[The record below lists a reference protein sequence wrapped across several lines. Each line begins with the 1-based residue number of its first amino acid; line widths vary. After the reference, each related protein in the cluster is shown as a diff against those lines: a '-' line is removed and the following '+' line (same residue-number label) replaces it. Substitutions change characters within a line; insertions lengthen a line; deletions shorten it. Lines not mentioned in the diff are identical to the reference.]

1 MKESVAVGRRTAGQE
16 VLSFSMFFFSV
27 FLGSSN
33 NLMELLLEYAV
44 QEGTMINEMDI

>member
-16 VLSFSMFFFSV
+16 VLSFSMFFSV